1 MKFTKKILVEAL
13 NKKSTGNKT
22 FTNGKK
28 QNVIISEEQLERVL
42 SIIQEQWQEIKLEED
57 AKPDF
62 LDLDGDGD
70 KKETMKKA
78 AKDKKE
84 MEEGKKKDHDGDGDI
99 DSDDYLAAKDKA
111 IKKAMKKD
119 VKEDS
124 EGEETYNYGEDEGHD
139 KKEEMSME
147 DHIDAIEDHLDHL
160 KGDMG
165 YDEDHEDRRE
175 KGTHF
180 ESEDEKEK
188 LIQEDIKRM
197 KQIIKPIAK
206 I

>member
-1 MKFTKKILVEAL
+1 MKFTKKILVESL

-124 EGEETYNYGEDEGHD
+124 EGEETYNYGEDEGAD
-139 KKEEMSME
+139 EK
-147 DHIDAIEDHLDHL
+147 HIKDLE
-160 KGDMG
+160 KDMA

-188 LIQEDIKRM
+188 LIKEDIKRM